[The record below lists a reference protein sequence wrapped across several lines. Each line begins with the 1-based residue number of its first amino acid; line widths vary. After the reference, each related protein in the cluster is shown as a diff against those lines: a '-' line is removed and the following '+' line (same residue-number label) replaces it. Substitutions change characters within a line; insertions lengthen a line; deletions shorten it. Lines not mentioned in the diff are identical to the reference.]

1 MRLTNSLKS
10 LRDDKDVVNAN
21 PEEDEGND
29 GVCRGVEEAKH
40 GAEAVAQDH
49 PHGHTGTRV

>member
-29 GVCRGVEEAKH
+29 GVCRGVEQTE
-40 GAEAVAQDH
+40 
-49 PHGHTGTRV
+49 